1 MVTIKHT
8 RESIAELEQEREQYK
23 RERDELIRDIATY
36 RDALHVFARLVK
48 YKLDIKASDRYIQY
62 QNLLDSVG
70 INTDELERDTHE
82 E

>member
-8 RESIAELEQEREQYK
+8 RESIAELEQERNDYK
-23 RERDELIRDIATY
+23 QQRNELIEDIATY

-48 YKLDIKASDRYIQY
+48 YKLDINASDRYIQY

-70 INTDELERDTHE
+70 INTDELEDE
-82 E
+82 

>member
-8 RESIAELEQEREQYK
+8 RESIAKLEQEREQFK
-23 RERDELIRDIATY
+23 RERDELIEDIATY

-62 QNLLDSVG
+62 QNLLDNLG
-70 INTDELERDTHE
+70 INIDELEDK
-82 E
+82 

>member
-8 RESIAELEQEREQYK
+8 RDSIAKLEQERDQYK
-23 RERDELIRDIATY
+23 KQRDELIEDIATY

>member
-1 MVTIKHT
+1 MPTIKHT
-8 RESIAELEQEREQYK
+8 RESIAELEQERKQFK
-23 RERDELIRDIATY
+23 QQRDELIEDIATY

-70 INTDELERDTHE
+70 INTDELECDTHE

>member
-1 MVTIKHT
+1 MVTIKHA

-23 RERDELIRDIATY
+23 KQRDELIEDIATY

>member
-8 RESIAELEQEREQYK
+8 RESIAKLEQEREQYK
-23 RERDELIRDIATY
+23 KQRDELIEDIATY

-70 INTDELERDTHE
+70 INTDELEAE
-82 E
+82 

>member
-1 MVTIKHT
+1 MPTIKYT
-8 RESIAELEQEREQYK
+8 RESITELEQEREQFK
-23 RERDELIRDIATY
+23 KQRDELIEDIATY

-48 YKLDIKASDRYIQY
+48 YKLDINASDRYIQY

>member
-23 RERDELIRDIATY
+23 KQRDELIEDIATY

-48 YKLDIKASDRYIQY
+48 YKLDINASDRYIQY
-62 QNLLDSVG
+62 QNLLDNLG
-70 INTDELERDTHE
+70 INIDELEDK
-82 E
+82 

>member
-8 RESIAELEQEREQYK
+8 RDSIAKLEQEREQFK
-23 RERDELIRDIATY
+23 RERDELIEDIATY

>member
-8 RESIAELEQEREQYK
+8 RDSIEKLEQEREQYK
-23 RERDELIRDIATY
+23 KQRDELIEDIATY